1 MWQKCNL
8 FWVLAVIILFQSCQE
23 IDLGINL
30 PYEGDRLVLY
40 ADLSP
45 DKIVTL
51 RINKTYPPTGKFT
64 VKSGMPGANVQLFE
78 NGIFKER
85 LAYSDSGNYVA
96 KSKPKVGFMYS
107 FKAILMG
114 FPDVETQPVTI
125 PQNVSNPRV
134 VLGKDSIVSINL
146 GNMARKLTVEW
157 TDFES
162 NSNDFLVIIEGR
174 YQGKHLGVGGYNIG
188 KDGELEDGCSFSRT
202 LQHYVF
208 RDLCFPLQK
217 FSTNFGVETRG
228 FLQDRNLP
236 PGAALQD
243 ADAYRV
249 SIANI
254 SNSYFRFLQDELQ
267 PIDIFLAFQLPKSRF
282 SNVKNGYGIIIASN
296 ETVFNLKAK

>member
-8 FWVLAVIILFQSCQE
+8 GILLVVLVLFQSCQE
-23 IDLGINL
+23 TELGVNL
-30 PYEGDRLVLY
+30 PYDGDRLVLY

-45 DKIVTL
+45 DKTVIL
-51 RINKTYPPTGKFT
+51 RINKTYPPTGEFT

-96 KSKPKVGFMYS
+96 KSKPKVGFTYS
-107 FKAILMG
+107 FKATLIG
-114 FPDVETQPVTI
+114 FPDVETQPVII
-125 PQNVSNPRV
+125 PQNVNNPKV
-134 VLGKDSIVSINL
+134 VLGKDSTASINI
-146 GNMARKLTVEW
+146 GNTVRKLTVEW

-162 NSNDFLVIIEGR
+162 NSNDFLVVIEGR
-174 YQGKHLGVGGYNIG
+174 YQGKYLGVGGFIIG
-188 KDGELEDGCSFSRT
+188 KDGELEDGCSFNRT
-202 LQHYVF
+202 LQRYVF

-217 FSTNFGVETRG
+217 FSTNFGVETHG

-236 PGAALQD
+236 PGASRKTVD
-243 ADAYRV
+243 EYRV

-267 PIDIFLAFQLPKSRF
+267 PTDIFLAFQLPKSRY

>member
-1 MWQKCNL
+1 ML
-8 FWVLAVIILFQSCQE
+8 VLSQSCQE
-23 IDLGINL
+23 TELGVNL

-45 DKIVTL
+45 DKTVTL

-96 KSKPKVGFMYS
+96 KSKPKVGFTYS
-107 FKAILMG
+107 FKATLMG
-114 FPDVETQPVTI
+114 FPDVETTPVTI
-125 PQNVSNPRV
+125 PQNMNNPKA
-134 VLGKDSIVSINL
+134 VLGRDSTASINI
-146 GNMARKLTVEW
+146 GNTVRKLTVEW
-157 TDFES
+157 TDSES
-162 NSNDFLVIIEGR
+162 ISNDYLVVVEGR
-174 YQGKHLGVGGYNIG
+174 YQGKYLGISTFNMG
-188 KDGELEDGCSFSRT
+188 KDVEIEGGCSFGRT
-202 LQHYVF
+202 LQRYVF

-228 FLQDRNLP
+228 FLQDRTLP
-236 PGAALQD
+236 PGASRKTVD
-243 ADAYRV
+243 EYRV

-254 SNSYFRFLQDELQ
+254 SDSYFRFLQDELQ
-267 PIDIFLAFQLPKSRF
+267 PTDIFLAFQLPKSRF